1 MIFIN
6 KIILIGSGGSG
17 KSTLATKMGLKL
29 NIEVHHLDLL
39 FWKPGWVGV
48 PKDEQRKIQKDLVE
62 QEQWII
68 DGNYGGTMDIRLRAA
83 DTIIFL
89 DMPRL
94 LCVYRVFKRWFQY
107 RNQTRPDMGAG
118 TEKVRLEF
126 LKWVWNYPKT
136 KKPRIL
142 EKTEELSDE
151 KNIIILRSPREV
163 RKFLQNI
170 E

>member
-1 MIFIN
+1 VIFIN

-17 KSTLATKMGLKL
+17 KSTLARRMGEKL

-62 QEQWII
+62 KGQWII

-83 DTIIFL
+83 DTIIFI

-126 LKWVWNYPKT
+126 LKWVWNYPKK
-136 KKPRIL
+136 KKPQIL
-142 EKTEELSDE
+142 EKLEELSDE
-151 KNIIILRSPREV
+151 KTLS
-163 RKFLQNI
+163 FLDHHEEFVNFFKT
-170 E
+170 